1 MAWWQAIVLG
11 IIEGVTEFLPVSSTG
26 HLTIVEKLMGMRIDD
41 PSLTAFTA
49 VIQIGAILAAIIY
62 FWSDIWRVLSAWWRG
77 LWWKR
82 ARRQFDYA
90 YGWAII
96 IGSVPIA
103 VIGLLFK
110 DQVETVLRSL
120 WFVAVALIGWSL
132 VMWWADKRSE
142 KTKHRSEQQTTW
154 RDTLAI
160 GLGQCLALIPGI
172 SRSGATISVGLLR
185 GFDRVAVTK
194 LSFFLGIPALM
205 AAGLL
210 EMLTASKYIAGGVG
224 WAATILATIVS
235 FVVGYLAI
243 SWLLKFVARNNFSL
257 FIWYRVGLGVLI
269 IGLLASGAI
278 GAV

>member
-1 MAWWQAIVLG
+1 MAWWQAIILG

-120 WFVAVALIGWSL
+120 WFVAAALIGWSL

-210 EMLTASKYIAGGVG
+210 EMLTASKHIAGGVG
-224 WAATILATIVS
+224 WTATGLATIVS

-243 SWLLKFVARNNFSL
+243 SWLLKFVARNDFSL